1 MERRPGIL
9 SSHRV
14 AQPTSVLQQIWGVSA
29 LLHVPRHPDVSCL
42 LKAASGEAEAFASGP
57 QDAVNL
63 GELLL

>member
-1 MERRPGIL
+1 M
-9 SSHRV
+9 
-14 AQPTSVLQQIWGVSA
+14 LQQIWGVSA